1 MMFTPENTVIGFIG
15 TGVMGKSMAS
25 HLLSAGFPM
34 IVYNRSKEK
43 AEELLQKGAIWV
55 STPKEVAQQA
65 NVIFTIV
72 GYPKDVEEVYLGK
85 QGIITN
91 GKSNTYVI
99 DMTTSTPT
107 LAVKIFEEA
116 KSKGI
121 HAVDAPISGGDIGAR
136 EAKLSIMVGGEKE
149 VFLKLEPLFNIL
161 GTNVVYQGAAGA
173 GQHTKMCNQIT
184 IASNMIGVCEA
195 IIYAENAGLDP
206 KNVLA
211 SITSGAA
218 GSWSLSNL
226 APKMIEGNFEPG
238 FYIKH
243 FIKDMKIALEEAGA
257 MGMETPGLSLA
268 KRLYEQLAENG
279 EENSGTHA
287 LYKYWQ
293 K

>member
-1 MMFTPENTVIGFIG
+1 MFTPENTVIGFIG
-15 TGVMGKSMAS
+15 IGVMGKSMAS

-121 HAVDAPISGGDIGAR
+121 HAIDAPILCKDFIIDSIQIDV
-136 EAKLSIMVGGEKE
+136 AK
-149 VFLKLEPLFNIL
+149 N
-161 GTNVVYQGAAGA
+161 AGA
-173 GQHTKMCNQIT
+173 D
-184 IASNMIGVCEA
+184 
-195 IIYAENAGLDP
+195 IILLIVAALDEKRLVDLYQYATNHSLE
-206 KNVLA
+206 VLMEVH
-211 SITSGAA
+211 SEDE
-218 GSWSLSNL
+218 L
-226 APKMIEGNFEPG
+226 
-238 FYIKH
+238 
-243 FIKDMKIALEEAGA
+243 KIALKTGAKLIGVNNRNLKTFEVDLSVTEKLAPIIKKSSAFLISESGIKTLDDVKRVVKAGA
-257 MGMETPGLSLA
+257 NAILVGEMLMRAKDLSSTLQEM
-268 KRLYEQLAENG
+268 KLTLQKDEQI
-279 EENSGTHA
+279 
-287 LYKYWQ
+287 
-293 K
+293 

>member
-55 STPKEVAQQA
+55 STPMEVAQQA